1 VSVAVCLL
9 LYAAAVCVVAPRLLP
24 LLTGAGAS
32 PRFGVAAWLIVLAS
46 VLASWV
52 GAAIALPVALVAGW
66 HRPGSLRMGECVAAL
81 RSAAFG
87 HNGSGTQLAVAVLA
101 VAVAGF
107 VTVLAARVGAALT
120 RTRTRTREHAAS
132 ARIIGRRVP
141 GLDALVVD
149 APQKVVYC
157 LAGRPGTVVVTS
169 SAVTALDNGR
179 LEAVLSHERA
189 HLAGRHHLLLSTTRA
204 LATSLPRIRLF
215 SVAAQDV
222 SRLLEMCAD
231 DTAAATH
238 SRAAVLDAILTLA
251 GTAPVPSGALGASTV
266 GVSARVARLAYP
278 SRARQRLRTQL
289 LLMTFTAVLLAA
301 PIAAAWAATHGL
313 SACGPFST

>member
-1 VSVAVCLL
+1 VSVAICLL

-24 LLTGAGAS
+24 LLTRAGAS
-32 PRFGVAAWLIVLAS
+32 PRFGVTAWLAVLAS

-52 GAAIALPVALVAGW
+52 GAAIAMLVALVVGW
-66 HRPGSLRMGECVAAL
+66 HRPGGLRMGDCVAAL
-81 RSAAFG
+81 RSAAVG
-87 HNGSGTQLAVAVLA
+87 YNGPGTQLALAVL
-101 VAVAGF
+101 VVSVAGF
-107 VTVLAARVGAALT
+107 VAVLAARVGAALT

-141 GLDALVVD
+141 GVDALIVD
-149 APQKVVYC
+149 APDKVVYC

-169 SAVTALDNGR
+169 SAVTALDHGR

-204 LATSLPRIRLF
+204 LASSLPRIRLF
-215 SVAAQDV
+215 TAAAQDV

-231 DTAAATH
+231 DTAASTH
-238 SRAAVLDAILTLA
+238 SRETVLDAILTLA
-251 GTAPVPSGALGASTV
+251 GAAPIPSGALGASTI
-266 GVSARVARLAYP
+266 GVAARVSRLAYP
-278 SRARQRLRTQL
+278 MGASQQLRTRL
-289 LLMTFTAVLLAA
+289 LLMTFTAVLLAV

-313 SACGPFST
+313 TVCGPFGA